1 MQLVSLYKSTQLS
14 LVGLIFRN
22 RKMCNTPCWCL
33 AHSWILTS
41 YPPYS
46 SFKNYFPKFKILLP
60 KYFFQNT
67 LNNVFSRKPVSF
79 RLLRVTVSQN
89 FVSVFNIPISINYQS
104 NTSTSIRFACRKFW
118 IVAAQLYGL
127 HAPRR
132 RWIWRIW
139 RQDSRTCQTST
150 RRITHF
156 PISKNQAYQW
166 QLSRLIQRY

>member
-1 MQLVSLYKSTQLS
+1 MQIFDVLQQFTKFRLFVTQWWAKYYFQNS
-14 LVGLIFRN
+14 IFIFKIQN
-22 RKMCNTPCWCL
+22 
-33 AHSWILTS
+33 SIL
-41 YPPYS
+41 
-46 SFKNYFPKFKILLP
+46 FCILKYFFQSILFCIFKILLKTIFQSS

-139 RQDSRTCQTST
+139 RQDSRTCQTPT

-156 PISKNQAYQW
+156 PISKN
-166 QLSRLIQRY
+166 